1 MHETRVQS
9 LSPEDPLGK
18 RMARILGWSI
28 LWTQEPAGL
37 QSMGS
42 QISSTECNDRHT
54 LLENLAK
61 HLPVYLLHYG
71 MLLLKTQHTM
81 LLLFQLLS
89 HVQLFCDPTDCSLP
103 GSSVHGISQARILE
117 WVAISFSRRSS
128 LTRDETRASCIGRWI
143 LYHWTTR
150 EAFYLLYII

>member
-1 MHETRVQS
+1 MQETRVQS

-61 HLPVYLLHYG
+61 HLPVYLRGLIRTVHPSVLQDIKEYQN
-71 MLLLKTQHTM
+71 LTPFAQI
-81 LLLFQLLS
+81 S
-89 HVQLFCDPTDCSLP
+89 SYWHVHDSNDR
-103 GSSVHGISQARILE
+103 GDI
-117 WVAISFSRRSS
+117 
-128 LTRDETRASCIGRWI
+128 
-143 LYHWTTR
+143 
-150 EAFYLLYII
+150 